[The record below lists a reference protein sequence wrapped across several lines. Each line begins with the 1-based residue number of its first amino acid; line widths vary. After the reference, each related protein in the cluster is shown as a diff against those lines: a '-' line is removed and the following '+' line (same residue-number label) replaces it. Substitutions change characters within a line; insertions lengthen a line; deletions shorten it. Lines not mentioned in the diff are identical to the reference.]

1 MTHCNLHRA
10 WPLLGRYVT
19 FPTPSQRSTGK
30 RSRPRV
36 WRRQGSPAQRAG
48 SQHQAASGPMKLVA
62 FGSHGFFGS
71 LVFSSAGGVFSS
83 IDDPNA

>member
-1 MTHCNLHRA
+1 
-10 WPLLGRYVT
+10 
-19 FPTPSQRSTGK
+19 
-30 RSRPRV
+30 V